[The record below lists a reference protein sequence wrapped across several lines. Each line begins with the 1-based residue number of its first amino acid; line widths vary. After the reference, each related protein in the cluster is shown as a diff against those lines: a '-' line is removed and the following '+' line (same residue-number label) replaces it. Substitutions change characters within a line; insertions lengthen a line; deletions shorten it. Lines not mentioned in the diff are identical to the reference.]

1 MNPGRF
7 KPPRACAI
15 QCIKGGIPPPI
26 IVARTPDGTLA
37 HYVMVGTDGSAIN
50 EAVLPFVA
58 EPVEVSGVLK
68 EIGGRKVLYVDTEN
82 ITRL

>member
-1 MNPGRF
+1 
-7 KPPRACAI
+7 
-15 QCIKGGIPPPI
+15 
-26 IVARTPDGTLA
+26 
-37 HYVMVGTDGSAIN
+37 MVGTDGSAIN